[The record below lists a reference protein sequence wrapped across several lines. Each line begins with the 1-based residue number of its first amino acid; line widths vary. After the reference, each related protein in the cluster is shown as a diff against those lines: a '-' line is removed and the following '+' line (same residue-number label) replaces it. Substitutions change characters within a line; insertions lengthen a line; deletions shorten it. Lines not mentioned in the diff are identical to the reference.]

1 MKCITLGL
9 QTFLQKNV
17 PEVDLTPL
25 AGAQKGKLRLS
36 PEQLLAAIH
45 ALCLAEWALRWARQL
60 RPLALPGGAG
70 GRPQLYSDISILLM
84 AVVQS
89 VWRKSYEQIVDY
101 VLTYEELAIA
111 LGFTQRTSAGQLR
124 TISKGQYW
132 ERRAALG
139 LLPFLFFFLGLVGQL
154 MRLGVISGSALIVDS
169 TLLSAW
175 YHADPGATW
184 QKYVHKSAVFGYK
197 VHAVLCAQNTLP
209 VFVLVTPAHVHDSQ
223 VGWFIVLVTA
233 VLYGFRVLV
242 VYADAAYFDRRMFR
256 VVQDILGAHPAVDY
270 NVRRAGKHQLAT
282 LFFLRQW
289 RRMVIRPR
297 SDIERHFAWMK
308 RYFGLKYFQC
318 YSWMRVTQ
326 FVLLTYSAALAVAL
340 AAQRYQRPDLIRRRA
355 MVLAQV

>member
-9 QTFLQKNV
+9 QTLLQKCI
-17 PEVDLTPL
+17 PEVDLAPL
-25 AGAQKGKLRLS
+25 AGSQKGKLRLG
-36 PEQLLAAIH
+36 PEQLLATIH
-45 ALCLAEWALRWARQL
+45 AYRMAEWALGLARRW
-60 RPLALPGGAG
+60 RPPALPEGAG
-70 GRPQLYSDISILLM
+70 GRPRLYSDVSILLM

-89 VWRKSYEQIVDY
+89 VWRKSYEQMVDY
-101 VLTYEELAIA
+101 VITHAELALA
-111 LGFTQRTSAGQLR
+111 LGFTQRTPKGELR

-154 MRLGVISGSALIVDS
+154 MRLGVITGSALIVDS

-175 YHADPGATW
+175 HHADPGASW
-184 QKYVHKSAVFGYK
+184 QKYARKRAVFGYK
-197 VHAVLCAQNTLP
+197 VHALLCAQNSLP
-209 VFVLVTPAHVHDSQ
+209 VFVLVTPANVHDAL
-223 VGWFIVLVTA
+223 VGWFIVLVA
-233 VLYGFRVLV
+233 AALYGFRVLV
-242 VYADAAYFDRRMFR
+242 VYADAAYFDRRFFR
-256 VVQDILGAHPAVDY
+256 VVHDILGAHPAVDY
-270 NVRRAGKHQLAT
+270 NVRRAGKHQLVS

-318 YSWMRVTQ
+318 YSLLRVTQ

-340 AAQRYQRPDLIRRRA
+340 AAQRYERPDLIRRRA